1 MDLRCISFSQF
12 WHLKADLKQKRLF
25 IYLLI
30 LSSGVEGQT
39 LIKTL
44 VLHEIKNISQII
56 FQSNS
61 TLDLDSQSP
70 QWETKVEILY
80 LYHKFIMY
88 PDRIINKQISKFY
101 LA

>member
-1 MDLRCISFSQF
+1 MDLRCISFYQF
-12 WHLKADLKQKRLF
+12 WHLKGALKQKQLF

-44 VLHEIKNISQII
+44 VLHEIQNISQII

-70 QWETKVEILY
+70 QWETKVEIL
-80 LYHKFIMY
+80 
-88 PDRIINKQISKFY
+88 
-101 LA
+101 